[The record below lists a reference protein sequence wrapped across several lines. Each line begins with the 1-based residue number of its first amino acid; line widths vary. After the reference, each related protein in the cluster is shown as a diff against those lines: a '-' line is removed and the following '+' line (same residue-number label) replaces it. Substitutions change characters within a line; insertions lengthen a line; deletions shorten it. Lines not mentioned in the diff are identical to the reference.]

1 MADSTTAYWGLTKP
15 TVGADRDTWGGI
27 LNVDL
32 DNIDTLLA
40 AAFPIGAMIDY
51 AGATAP
57 LGWLLCDGT
66 VVTIAAYP
74 RLFAVIGNRYG
85 GDGSTNFA
93 LPDSRGRVLAGV
105 GTTTDS
111 GGITTGFSLAQKI
124 GYFQFTISATFMPA
138 MAITIDAVGDHA
150 HTGYTDA
157 QGVHYHTGWTD
168 VQGDHSH
175 SGYTDTQGD
184 HTHTYVGSN
193 PGGINFQGGP
203 ISIGGTANTGVAGAH
218 SHNVATSVAG
228 AHQHNIQTYNAGSH
242 QHNTQTYGAG
252 GHTHTGRIAGSGNP
266 LPMYQPVLGATKII
280 ACGPPTLTVAAAAL
294 PPPSMLLLR
303 SPMRGG

>member
-15 TVGADRDTWGGI
+15 EVGSSRDTWGSK
-27 LNVDL
+27 LNIDL
-32 DNIDTLLA
+32 DMIDLLLA

-57 LGWLLCDGT
+57 IGWLLCDGT

-93 LPDSRGRVLAGV
+93 VPDSRGRVLAGA
-105 GTTTDS
+105 GSTTDT
-111 GGITTGFSLAQKI
+111 GGVAGGFSLGQRV
-124 GYFQFTISATFMPA
+124 GWFYVTLSATFMPA
-138 MAITIDAVGDHA
+138 MAVTIDAVGDHA
-150 HTGYTDA
+150 HTGYTDI
-157 QGVHYHTGWTD
+157 QGLHNHPGTTD
-168 VQGDHSH
+168 V
-175 SGYTDTQGD
+175 QGD
-184 HTHTYVGSN
+184 HTHTYNGMN
-193 PGGINFQGGP
+193 PGGVNFTGGP
-203 ISIGGTANTGVAGAH
+203 ISIGGTANT
-218 SHNVATSVAG
+218 SIAG
-228 AHQHNIQTYNAGSH
+228 AHQHNLSIGNAGNH

-266 LPMYQPVLGATKII
+266 LSMYQPVLGATKII

-294 PPPSMLLLR
+294 PPPTMLLR